1 MIGILALPDLSE
13 FLLFAVNDASN
24 VLRVSSRVFFYFFHL
39 LLHSPITDSQR
50 YRVLTRFV
58 VTGVVLRNSSPLCLV
73 SNIHAPHIAL

>member
-24 VLRVSSRVFFYFFHL
+24 VLRVSSRVFFLFFSSIVAFSDHR
-39 LLHSPITDSQR
+39 QR

-58 VTGVVLRNSSPLCLV
+58 VIGVVLRNSSPLCLV